1 VAQGVRRMTLEQLG
15 VLATVL
21 SLVIGG
27 GALYYAKRATRVSE
41 QELELARQ
49 EALRHPKLELQD
61 ISLVDG
67 QDSDDVIRTR
77 EAKEKWR
84 EAWDQA
90 AEEDFESATYEQGF
104 VAGGPALDRVTD
116 AMKAKGE
123 DYTAAQVYYD
133 GPYPDLVLTLE
144 LRNMGR
150 RVAKDVTGEVAIERS
165 FLEPIDFPL
174 FDGEAVDEPEYATP
188 PRKEVKLRV
197 GEVPPFPSEEPFVFK
212 IALRKKNSGKT
223 TIVVTFTTPEGDYL
237 EARRAFDLR

>member
-1 VAQGVRRMTLEQLG
+1 MTQEQLG
-15 VLATVL
+15 LLATVL

-27 GALYYAKRATRVSE
+27 AALYYAKRATKVSE

-49 EALRHPKLELQD
+49 EALRHPKLELQN
-61 ISLVDG
+61 ISLVDA
-67 QDSDDVIRTR
+67 QESDDVIGTR

-84 EAWDQA
+84 EAWEQA
-90 AEEDFESATYEQGF
+90 AEEDSKSASYDQGF
-104 VAGGPALDRVTD
+104 KAGGDALERVTD
-116 AMKAKGE
+116 AMKAVGD

-144 LRNMGR
+144 LQNMGR
-150 RVAKDVTGEVAIERS
+150 RVAKDVTGEVAVERS

-174 FDGEAVDEPEYATP
+174 FDGEVMEGPEFDPP
-188 PRKEVKLRV
+188 PRNEVKLNV

-212 IALRKKNSGKT
+212 IALRKKSSGKT

>member
-1 VAQGVRRMTLEQLG
+1 MTLELLG
-15 VLATVL
+15 VLATLL

-41 QELELARQ
+41 QEYALARE
-49 EALRHPKLELQD
+49 EALRHPKLELQN

-67 QDSDDVIRTR
+67 QDFDDVIRTR

-84 EAWDQA
+84 EAWEQA
-90 AEEDFESATYEQGF
+90 AKEDFESASYEQGF
-104 VAGGPALDRVTD
+104 IAGGPALDRVTD

-123 DYTAAQVYYD
+123 VYTAAQVYYD
-133 GPYPDLVLTLE
+133 GPNPDLVLTLE

-150 RVAKDVTGEVAIERS
+150 RVAKDVTGEVAIERT

-174 FDGEAVDEPEYATP
+174 FDGEAVDEPQFASP

-197 GEVPPFPSEEPFVFK
+197 GEVPPFPSEDRFIFK
-212 IALRKKNSGKT
+212 IALLKKSSGKT

-237 EARRAFDLR
+237 KEHRAFELR